1 MIIQTGLR
9 TDIPAFYTPWLL
21 RRLSEGYALV
31 RNPYNP
37 GAVTR
42 YSLSPDVVDV
52 IAFCTKNP
60 APMLP
65 HLDALAP
72 YGQYWYVTITPYGP
86 DVEPHVPPKEQVMA
100 DFLKLSA
107 ALGPDCVGWR
117 YDPILLTETYTVE
130 RHIADF
136 EAMARTLAGSTRVCV
151 ISFID
156 LYQKVRRNFPEA
168 REVPVPERIALGRAF
183 ADIGRRY
190 GMTVKSCAEGDLLA
204 PYGVDCSGCMTMAT
218 YEAALGAKLDAPR
231 RREATRDC
239 ACHLTCDI
247 GAYDTCGHLCRYCY
261 ANASPDAALHNLRRH
276 DPASPFLLGG
286 PLPGDRVHQAKQKS
300 WRTGQLRIPGIEL

>member
-21 RRLSEGYALV
+21 RRLEGGFVLV

-37 GAVTR
+37 SAVTR
-42 YSLSPDVVDV
+42 YSLSPEVVDL

-65 HLDALAP
+65 HLNALSP

-86 DVEPHVPPKEQVMA
+86 DIEPNVPLKERVMA
-100 DFLKLSA
+100 DFLRLSEK
-107 ALGPDCVGWR
+107 LGPDCVGWR
-117 YDPILLTETYTVE
+117 YDPILLTETYTVA

-136 EAMARTLAGSTRVCV
+136 ERMARTLAGSTRTCV

-156 LYQKVRRNFPEA
+156 LYRKVRRNLPEA
-168 REVPVPERIALGRAF
+168 REVTVPARLEIGQAF
-183 ADIGRRY
+183 AEIGQRY
-190 GMTVKSCAEGDLLA
+190 GMTVKSCAEGNLLA
-204 PYGVDCSGCMTMAT
+204 EYGVDCSGCMTMAT
-218 YEAALGAKLDAPR
+218 FETALHARLNAPK
-231 RREATRDC
+231 RRETTRDC

-247 GAYDTCGHLCRYCY
+247 GAYDTCAHLCRYCY
-261 ANASPDAALHNLRRH
+261 ANSDPAAALRNLKRH
-276 DPASPFLLGG
+276 DPASPFLVGG
-286 PLPGDRVHQAKQKS
+286 PMPGDKVTQAKQTS
-300 WRTGQLRIPGIEL
+300 WLDGQVRMEI

>member
-21 RRLSEGYALV
+21 RRLEEGFVLV

-37 GAVTR
+37 SSVTR
-42 YSLSPDVVDV
+42 YDLSPEVVDL

-65 HLDALAP
+65 HLDRLSP

-86 DVEPHVPPKEQVMA
+86 DIEPHVPPKEQVMA
-100 DFLKLSA
+100 DFLRLSA
-107 ALGPDCVGWR
+107 ALGPECVGWR
-117 YDPILLTETYTVE
+117 YDPILLTETHTVN
-130 RHIADF
+130 RHIDDF
-136 EAMARTLAGSTRVCV
+136 EQMARTLAGSTRTCV

-156 LYQKVRRNFPEA
+156 LYRKVRRNFPEA
-168 REVPVPERIALGRAF
+168 QEVTIPARIELGRAF
-183 ADIGRRY
+183 AEIGRRY
-190 GMTVKSCAEGDLLA
+190 GMTVKACAEGDLLT
-204 PYGVDCSGCMTMAT
+204 PYGVDCSGCMTVAT
-218 YEAALGAKLDAPR
+218 FEAALHTRLNAPK
-231 RREATRDC
+231 RRETTRDC

-261 ANASPDAALHNLRRH
+261 ANSDPAAVLRNLRRH

-286 PLPGDRVHQAKQKS
+286 PMPGDQIHQARQTS
-300 WRTGQLRIPGIEL
+300 WQDGQLLLDL

>member
-21 RRLSEGYALV
+21 RRLAEGYALV

-37 GAVTR
+37 GSVTR
-42 YSLSPDVVDV
+42 YSLSPEVVDL

-65 HLDALAP
+65 HLDALSP

-86 DVEPHVPPKEQVMA
+86 DIEPHVPPKEQVMA
-100 DFLKLSA
+100 DFLRLA
-107 ALGPDCVGWR
+107 AMLGPECVGWR

-130 RHIADF
+130 RHLADF
-136 EAMARTLAGSTRVCV
+136 AQMAQTLAGSTHTCV

-156 LYQKVRRNFPEA
+156 LYQKVRRNFPEI
-168 REVPVPERIALGRAF
+168 REVPVSERLKLGKAF
-183 ADIGRRY
+183 AQIGQRY
-190 GMTVKSCAEGDLLA
+190 GMTIKACAEGDLLA
-204 PYGVDCSGCMTMAT
+204 PCGVDCSGCMTIAT
-218 YEAALGAKLDAPR
+218 FEAALHAHLKAPKFR
-231 RREATRDC
+231 NTTRDC

-247 GAYDTCGHLCRYCY
+247 GAYDTCRHLCRYCY
-261 ANASPDAALHNLRRH
+261 ANSNPATILRNQARH

-286 PLPGDRVHQAKQKS
+286 PLPGDKIHQAQQKR
-300 WRTGQLRIPGIEL
+300 WQDGQLQLDL

>member
-21 RRLSEGYALV
+21 RRLEEGYALV

-37 GAVTR
+37 SAVTR
-42 YSLSPDVVDV
+42 YSLSLDVVDL

-65 HLDALAP
+65 HLDRLAA

-86 DVEPHVPPKEQVMA
+86 DVEPRVPPKEQVMA
-100 DFLKLSA
+100 DFLRLSA

-117 YDPILLTETYTVE
+117 YDPILLTETYTVQ

-136 EAMARTLAGSTRVCV
+136 EAMARTLAGSTRTCV

-156 LYQKVRRNFPEA
+156 LYRKVRRNFPEA
-168 REVPVPERIALGRAF
+168 REVTLPARIELGRAF
-183 ADIGRRY
+183 AEIGRRY
-190 GMTVKSCAEGDLLA
+190 GMTVRSCAEGDLLA
-204 PYGVDCSGCMTMAT
+204 PHGVDVSGCMTLST
-218 YEAALGAKLDAPR
+218 FEAALRTRLNAPKPGKT
-231 RREATRDC
+231 ARDC

-261 ANASPDAALHNLRRH
+261 ANSDPAAALRNVRRH

-286 PLPGDRVHQAKQKS
+286 PLPGDRIHQARQTR
-300 WRTGQLRIPGIEL
+300 WRDDQLRLDLP